1 MARKKKC
8 SRQELFEFKS
18 WGGARKGAGRKRKG
32 ERARVSHRMRE
43 KLASRFPVHVTTR
56 LRAGLPSL
64 RRVRERRVL
73 ERAFGAGSDRSSF
86 RLTEYSIQSNHLHL
100 LVEAKDRNAL
110 TRGMQ
115 GLSIRVAKALNKLW
129 ERKGKVFADRYHDR
143 ILRTP
148 REVRNA
154 LVYVLKNH
162 ARHGIRLLGVDAWS
176 SGRWFEGWKA
186 TRGVPVTLAP
196 RASPI
201 ARARTWLLNVG
212 WRRRGRI
219 AFTESPAR

>member
-32 ERARVSHRMRE
+32 ERAHVSHRTRE
-43 KLASRFPVHVTTR
+43 KLASRFPLHVTTR

-73 ERAFGAGSDRSSF
+73 ERAFAAGSDRFGF
-86 RLTEYSIQSNHLHL
+86 RLTEYSIQSNHVHL

-129 ERKGKVFADRYHDR
+129 GRKGKVFADRYHDR

-148 REVRNA
+148 PLATPGPHRAHRVPGTLTDPCVQPVVSRLRVR
-154 LVYVLKNH
+154 
-162 ARHGIRLLGVDAWS
+162 S
-176 SGRWFEGWKA
+176 
-186 TRGVPVTLAP
+186 
-196 RASPI
+196 
-201 ARARTWLLNVG
+201 ARAFSR
-212 WRRRGRI
+212 
-219 AFTESPAR
+219 

>member
-1 MARKKKC
+1 MERKKKC
-8 SRQELFEFKS
+8 SRQEVFEFKS
-18 WGGARKGAGRKRKG
+18 WGGARKGAGRKRQG
-32 ERARVSHRMRE
+32 ERARVSHRTRE

-56 LRAGLPSL
+56 LRSGLPSL

-73 ERAFGAGSDRSSF
+73 ERAFGAGSDRFGF

-115 GLSIRVAKALNKLW
+115 GLSIRVAKSLNKLW
-129 ERKGKVFADRYHDR
+129 RRQGKVFADRYHDR

-176 SGRWFEGWKA
+176 SGRWFEGWKES
-186 TRGVPVTLAP
+186 RGVPLTLAP
-196 RASPI
+196 RAI
-201 ARARTWLLNVG
+201 ARTRTWLLNVG

-219 AFTESPAR
+219 ALTESPAR

>member
-8 SRQELFEFKS
+8 SRQELFEFKQ

-32 ERARVSHRMRE
+32 ERARVSHRTRE

-73 ERAFGAGSDRSSF
+73 ERAFGAGSDRFSF

-176 SGRWFEGWKA
+176 SGLWFQGWKA
-186 TRGVPVTLAP
+186 SRGVPDTLAS

-201 ARARTWLLNVG
+201 ARARTWLLNVA

-219 AFTESPAR
+219 ALTESPAR